1 MEVQELKKRQEYL
14 DKNERSSRLEELK
27 KDYPGLMKDSL
38 TDVEELTQQLLI
50 EQKSLEEHA
59 RLVEQ
64 MR

>member
-14 DKNERSSRLEELK
+14 DKNERRSRLEKLK
-27 KDYPGLMKDSL
+27 KDYPGLMKDSQ
-38 TDVEELTQQLLI
+38 TDVEGLTQQLLI
-50 EQKSLEEHA
+50 EQKSLEEHT